1 MNQPLNLK
9 DFVYLMLASLAQKTP
24 EFSIERTDQKVAKLP
39 SSYKQVI
46 EEILYANSDWKEKF
60 SI

>member
-46 EEILYANSDWKEKF
+46 EEILYANSD
-60 SI
+60 